1 LLTVT
6 NRPPASGF
14 TRKPSPSAAVAIVA
28 LFLLGC
34 QPSGEPRGQHADQPR
49 PPNVLFI
56 LTDAHRASTMG
67 CYGDGDAITPNL
79 DALAGSGM
87 RLTTAIS
94 NTPVCRPY
102 RASLM
107 TGALGHHAGL
117 VGNWSEHNANDTVA
131 EQYTPGTLP
140 KGHQWTPNGLA
151 TMGSVFRDA
160 GYRCGY
166 VGKWHLGQVD
176 IDPGPLRMGFDDF
189 WAVSSEPAHEYWDW
203 SYFTGSGPSVDQK
216 GVFKPTVD
224 TDLAQQFIEQDDER
238 PWMLMLSWAGPHK
251 PFEAPERFQHFDHVQ
266 ALPNVR
272 KGPKPDLAGYHA
284 MIEAL
289 DSEAGRLLAHL
300 EQQGLADNTIVVYTS
315 DHGSLLGSHGMGG
328 KELPFDGS
336 TRVPFLVR
344 WPGRIAEGQ
353 TFAPPLGTP
362 DILPTLAGL
371 AGLPVPAVPDGIDL
385 SAQLLGAPDERTDP
399 AAYLA
404 GYASPAAK
412 TKPTWRGLRTERY
425 LFACTEAGPW
435 ILYDMLEDPYELVN
449 LVKSGHPLVAE
460 FHERTLATMQAT
472 GDVWLH

>member
-1 LLTVT
+1 MTT
-6 NRPPASGF
+6 
-14 TRKPSPSAAVAIVA
+14 IVA
-28 LFLLGC
+28 LALPAC
-34 QPSGEPRGQHADQPR
+34 QPEAQPAGEGR

-67 CYGDGDAITPNL
+67 CYGDADAITPNL
-79 DALAGSGM
+79 DALAAEGL

-117 VGNWSEHNANDTVA
+117 VGNWSEHNANDMVA

-140 KGHQWTPNGLA
+140 RGHQWTPRRAATASGLQTPDHTGTPGGDETPGELA
-151 TMGSVFRDA
+151 TLGSVFSDA

-203 SYFTGSGPSVDQK
+203 SYYTGSGPSVDQK

-224 TDLAQQFIEQDDER
+224 TDLAQQFIDQDDDR

-251 PFEAPERFQHFDHVQ
+251 PFEAPERFQHFDNVQ

-272 KGPKPDLAGYHA
+272 KGPKPDLAGYHS

-289 DSEAGRLLAHL
+289 DSEVGRLLAHL
-300 EQQGLADNTIVVYTS
+300 DQQGLADNTIVVYTS

-344 WPGRIAEGQ
+344 WPEHIAAEQ
-353 TFAPPLGTP
+353 TFTPPLGTP

-371 AGLPVPAVPDGIDL
+371 AGLTVPPVPDGIDL
-385 SAQLLGAPDERTDP
+385 SAQFLGAPDERTDP

-412 TKPTWRGLRTERY
+412 AKPTWRGLRTERY

-449 LVKSGHPLVAE
+449 LVESGHPLVAE
-460 FHERTLATMQAT
+460 FHERTLTTMQAI